1 VNILGNIV
9 ATGTT
14 GGVAKLS
21 LVAEEVHGEIEGI
34 NIGNNF
40 GGLAFKTN
48 SNGTT
53 AERMRIDSSG
63 NVGVQTNSPNKSSS
77 STALTVN
84 TSSAANYSA
93 LELSSGDTLNWHINA
108 NNAAVYD
115 VTAGTRPRVFYT
127 NGSERM
133 RIDSSGKV
141 GIGTSSPSYKFQIA
155 AGTDSLITYAAS
167 ALNSNIFFDAQN
179 TNTGASAAVVQRL
192 ITSDVA
198 GTGSVSAD
206 FQKTKAGAL
215 NINNNETNSAAFTAF
230 GIGGSERMRITSS
243 GNVGIGASLPAARHE
258 VNLTPGS
265 SSALMD
271 SGTVN
276 DVQIL
281 RAPYSSNPAGSVN
294 GGAKWGVRFVGRN
307 DGVYNNLKSAAVYAV
322 SEENSAGYNR
332 AVGLAFHTS
341 GFDQSHSERM
351 RITSGGSV
359 GIGTTSPSAPLH
371 VQTTSQIVGAFI
383 GTSSDPQIYLGD
395 AVSSDNAFIMGYD
408 RADNRGYLTVAG
420 DSDSAFTIINGGDVG
435 IGGLPSQRLH
445 IHGGAVQFT
454 NTQNTYLQIN
464 TTDTHLYTAAAHP
477 LRFGTN
483 STERMRIDSS
493 GNLLVGKT
501 SAASNVVG
509 AFILNSGLIR
519 ADVDGGVANVM
530 NRKTSDG
537 DVAIFQKDGAT
548 VGSIGTGSSRLY
560 VGTSNVGAYFA
571 SAEILPWN
579 TSTNATRDDAIS
591 LGNSSGRFDDIFA
604 TNGTIQTSD
613 QQEKNTI
620 TDSDLGLDFIN
631 RLSPKSYIFNGKTRT
646 HYGLI
651 AQDVETVLGDISK
664 PTSGFA
670 GFIKS
675 DISDEQDGSE
685 YRYGLRYT
693 EFVGPLIQAIKDL
706 KAENDA
712 MRARLDALEA
722 N

>member
-1 VNILGNIV
+1 
-9 ATGTT
+9 
-14 GGVAKLS
+14 
-21 LVAEEVHGEIEGI
+21 
-34 NIGNNF
+34 
-40 GGLAFKTN
+40 
-48 SNGTT
+48 
-53 AERMRIDSSG
+53 
-63 NVGVQTNSPNKSSS
+63 
-77 STALTVN
+77 
-84 TSSAANYSA
+84 
-93 LELSSGDTLNWHINA
+93 
-108 NNAAVYD
+108 
-115 VTAGTRPRVFYT
+115 
-127 NGSERM
+127 
-133 RIDSSGKV
+133 
-141 GIGTSSPSYKFQIA
+141 
-155 AGTDSLITYAAS
+155 
-167 ALNSNIFFDAQN
+167 
-179 TNTGASAAVVQRL
+179 
-192 ITSDVA
+192 
-198 GTGSVSAD
+198 
-206 FQKTKAGAL
+206 
-215 NINNNETNSAAFTAF
+215 
-230 GIGGSERMRITSS
+230 
-243 GNVGIGASLPAARHE
+243 
-258 VNLTPGS
+258 
-265 SSALMD
+265 
-271 SGTVN
+271 
-276 DVQIL
+276 
-281 RAPYSSNPAGSVN
+281 
-294 GGAKWGVRFVGRN
+294 
-307 DGVYNNLKSAAVYAV
+307 
-322 SEENSAGYNR
+322 
-332 AVGLAFHTS
+332 
-341 GFDQSHSERM
+341 M

-371 VQTTSQIVGAFI
+371 VETTSQVVGAFI

-395 AVSSDNAFIMGYD
+395 AISSDNAFIMGYD